1 MRKETRKIRIGA
13 TSIGAR
19 QAIAIQS
26 MLLCDSTNKQEALR
40 QIQTLENAGCDL
52 IRIAVPSMESA
63 KNLNYLKS
71 NMRLPLIA
79 DIHFDPELAIE
90 AIRQGVD
97 KIRLNPSNIRNEVKI
112 REVVACAKD
121 HGIPIRV
128 GANQGSLKAQDK
140 LKTSP
145 AKSLFEAICRE
156 VDILEKMNFDQI
168 VLSAKASDIDT
179 NLEVNR
185 SLSQHFDY
193 PLHLGLTEAGLPCQ
207 GAVKTSL
214 GLSPLLLEGIG
225 DTLRF
230 SLTGS
235 LEEEVYSARALLRY
249 LNLEESVE
257 VIACPTCGR
266 CKWNV
271 AQAAARISQA
281 VSRLKV
287 KASLAVM
294 GCEVNGPGEAAEADF
309 GIAGTGSKVLLFEK
323 GIRIA
328 SGEEEAMIQLLLEKI
343 SQGFQG
349 GDPSQKTSG

>member
-1 MRKETRKIRIGA
+1 MRKKTKLIKIGSKAIG
-13 TSIGAR
+13 SNH
-19 QAIAIQS
+19 AIAIQS
-26 MLLCDSTNKQEALR
+26 MLMCDPLNLQEAFR
-40 QIQTLENAGCDL
+40 QIQVLENAGCDL
-52 IRIAVPSMESA
+52 LRVAVPSMESA
-63 KNLNYLKS
+63 RTLNKLKNL
-71 NMRLPLIA
+71 MHIPLIA
-79 DIHFDPELAIE
+79 DIHFDPELAME
-90 AIRQGVD
+90 AIKQGVD

-128 GANQGSLKAQDK
+128 GANQGSLRTQDK
-140 LKTSP
+140 LRTTP
-145 AKSLFEAICRE
+145 AKALFEAICKE
-156 VDILEKMNFDQI
+156 VDLLEKMSFNQI
-168 VLSAKASDIDT
+168 VLSAKASDIAT

-185 SLSQHFDY
+185 HLSQTFDY

-235 LEEEVYSARALLRY
+235 LEEEIYSARALLRY
-249 LNLEESVE
+249 LNLEDSIE

-271 AQAAARISQA
+271 AKAAARISQA
-281 VSRLKV
+281 VSHLKV

-294 GCEVNGPGEAAEADF
+294 GCEVNGPGEASEADF

-323 GIRIA
+323 GVRIA
-328 SGEEEAMIQLLLEKI
+328 SGEEETMIQLLLDRI
-343 SQGFQG
+343 SQSFHHG
-349 GDPSQKTSG
+349 SSS

>member
-1 MRKETRKIRIGA
+1 MRKKTKLITIGTKA
-13 TSIGAR
+13 IGDQ

-26 MLLCDSTNKQEALR
+26 MLMCDPIKLEEALT
-40 QIQTLENAGCDL
+40 QVQALESAGCDL
-52 IRIAVPSMESA
+52 IRVAVPSMQSA
-63 KNLNYLKS
+63 KNLSILKS
-71 NMRLPLIA
+71 KMHIPLIA
-79 DIHFDPELAIE
+79 DIHFDPELALE
-90 AIRQGVD
+90 AIKQGVD
-97 KIRLNPSNIRNEVKI
+97 KIRLNPSNIRNEVQI

-140 LKTSP
+140 HKTSP
-145 AKSLFEAICRE
+145 AKALFDAICRE
-156 VDILEKMNFDQI
+156 VDLLEKMNFHQI
-168 VLSAKASDIDT
+168 VLSAKASDIRT

-185 SLSQHFDY
+185 NLSQAFDY

-207 GAVKTSL
+207 GAVKTTL
-214 GLSPLLLEGIG
+214 ALSPLLTEGIG

-235 LEEEVYSARALLRY
+235 LEDEIYAARALLRY
-249 LNLEESVE
+249 LNLEDSVE
-257 VIACPTCGR
+257 IIACPTCGR

-281 VSRLKV
+281 VSHLKV
-287 KASLAVM
+287 KASLAIM

-323 GIRIA
+323 GVRIA
-328 SGEEEAMIQLLLEKI
+328 SGEEEAMIQLLLERI
-343 SQGFQG
+343 SQSFHHRSS
-349 GDPSQKTSG
+349 SQKPR